1 MSGLRLFTGV
11 DYVTNVVCW
20 AGNHFTTM
28 TDSVYVLLHEPWWPF
43 ILFLSNSVGAALFLI
58 VQWNVQSGQSSF
70 FAATK
75 WSCHQRMSF
84 IDWQWVGG
92 GGRGVDWGG
101 LEWNA
106 FTGRGSRPC
115 IDPLYLP
122 LYRNTGHCPQTV
134 TQRYFI
140 SAKGKN
146 PTNLKT
152 YLSQNLEKK
161 NLPWL

>member
-20 AGNHFTTM
+20 AGNHITTM

-43 ILFLSNSVGAALFLI
+43 ILSLSNSVGAALFLI

-92 GGRGVDWGG
+92 VDGGWTGEGWNEMHS
-101 LEWNA
+101 LEEA
-106 FTGRGSRPC
+106 ADPASIHFTC
-115 IDPLYLP
+115 LFIE
-122 LYRNTGHCPQTV
+122 
-134 TQRYFI
+134 TQAIVHRLWHNGILFQ
-140 SAKGKN
+140 
-146 PTNLKT
+146 LKVKI
-152 YLSQNLEKK
+152 QPIWRRICHKI
-161 NLPWL
+161 